1 MSPMSTFR
9 PQNNKKNKNTKHII
23 KNNKK
28 HHKHVKKEL
37 EIVKVHV
44 PRRRHNNKHRGGGG
58 SVGKYI
64 QCLES
69 PFSKPALKLGF
80 GNFGPSTVRSA
91 FNRFTYS
98 NSATA
103 TDALIVS
110 TPNFTLGGGTLSNVG
125 FLTAVQS
132 ATPATSWTGASV
144 TINRVGATNATMLN
158 SVIQSARLISM
169 GMRVTVRYAATSV
182 RGQLLAAFLPDET
195 ASNLFATSSN
205 GLQGLACFKPAYSN
219 AAGEISVEV
228 QYRPIDASSFAF
240 SGATLT
246 TATAGL
252 SFAIPQLVVVLAGWP
267 AAAGSYTVEINTIAH
282 YETLCGLDGAG
293 DDEDGGD
300 SLSASGLTIDQA
312 GAAAEKAGAPIIT
325 SELAIA
331 AIDSFISTL
340 RSSGL
345 RGGRMMKSALGEQNS
360 LPITYGDSA
369 SSTGSVPVVLASSAL
384 CELRDMRKA
393 IAELQQQVRSS
404 CDSDFEEEYGT
415 SAHPPKCPN
424 GPSSPG
430 IDQLSRSTVQL
441 IGELARKTRQQ

>member
-1 MSPMSTFR
+1 MPPMSTFR
-9 PQNNKKNKNTKHII
+9 PKNTKQYTKHIT
-23 KNNKK
+23 KTNKK
-28 HHKHVKKEL
+28 PHKHVKKEL
-37 EIVKVHV
+37 EIVKVRA
-44 PRRRHNNKHRGGGG
+44 PRRTHKKNRGGGG
-58 SVGKYI
+58 AVGKYV
-64 QCLES
+64 QCLQS

-91 FNRFTYS
+91 FNRFTFS

-103 TDALIVS
+103 TEALVVA
-110 TPNFTLGGGTLSNVG
+110 TPNFTNGTTSISNVG
-125 FLTAVQS
+125 FVTAIQS
-132 ATPATSWTGASV
+132 ATPAASWGTSV
-144 TINRVGATNATMLN
+144 LFNRVGATNAAMLN

-169 GMRVTVRYAATSV
+169 GCRVTVRYAATSV

-195 ASNLFATSSN
+195 GANLFNTSSN

-219 AAGEISVEV
+219 SAGEMSVEV

-240 SGATLT
+240 TGANLT
-246 TATAGL
+246 TATAGVG
-252 SFAIPQLVVVLAGWP
+252 FAIPQLVVLLAGWP
-267 AAAGSYTVEINTIAH
+267 AAAGSYTVEVNTLAH

-312 GAAAEKAGAPIIT
+312 GAAAERAGVPVIT

-360 LPITYGDSA
+360 LPITYGDGA
-369 SSTGSVPVVLASSAL
+369 SSTGSASRALTSSAL
-384 CELRDMRKA
+384 LDELHDMRKA
-393 IAELQQQVRSS
+393 IAEIKQHVRAS
-404 CDSDFEEEYGT
+404 CDSDFEEEYG
-415 SAHPPKCPN
+415 SSSRPPKCPN
-424 GPSSPG
+424 RPSSPG

-441 IGELARKTRQQ
+441 IGELARKTKQQ